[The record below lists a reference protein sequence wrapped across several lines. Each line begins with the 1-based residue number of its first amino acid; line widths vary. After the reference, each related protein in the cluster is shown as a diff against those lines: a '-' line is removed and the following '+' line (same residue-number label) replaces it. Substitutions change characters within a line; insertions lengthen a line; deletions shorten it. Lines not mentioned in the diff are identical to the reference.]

1 MTPLP
6 LLDVGA
12 DANQGVKIRKL
23 VLAGAAAAALS
34 YGGTKAMIWRWRKN
48 LNPLAGEPLTFPV
61 GTAATVKTDDGA
73 RLAIRRS
80 GSGPTVVLVHGLT
93 GNRDDWG
100 PVARRLITDG
110 FEVVAIEFRGH
121 GDSSPGRDGYGP
133 RRLAGDLAQALSA
146 LDLSDVILVGH
157 SMGGIASMTLMLEH
171 PELAAERVRKLAV
184 LASTATLQQPQ
195 TRYGLQF
202 LSVELLDRFT
212 RFDERLRLGTGLVA
226 FGRHPNLE
234 LVDYLIESTARCPH
248 DVRREATAALVD
260 YEISD
265 QLHRIGHD
273 TLVIGGTND
282 WLTPLRYS
290 RQIANGIPRARLQI
304 INGGGHMIMFEAAD
318 RIGFLLAEFARLS
331 VRAATRR

>member
-1 MTPLP
+1 
-6 LLDVGA
+6 
-12 DANQGVKIRKL
+12 
-23 VLAGAAAAALS
+23 
-34 YGGTKAMIWRWRKN
+34 MIWRWRKN
-48 LNPLAGEPLTFPV
+48 PNPLVGEPLTFPV

-73 RLAIRRS
+73 RLVIRRS

-110 FEVVAIEFRGH
+110 FEVVAIELRGH
-121 GDSSPGRDGYGP
+121 GDSSRGRDGYGP
-133 RRLAGDLAQALSA
+133 RRLAADLAQALSA
-146 LDLSDVILVGH
+146 LDLSDVILAGH
-157 SMGGIASMTLMLEH
+157 SMGGIAAMTLMLEH
-171 PELAAERVRKLAV
+171 PELAVERVRKLAV
-184 LASTATLQQPQ
+184 VASTATLQQPQ
-195 TRYGLQF
+195 TRFGLRF
-202 LSVELLDRFT
+202 LSLELLDRFA
-212 RFDERLRLGTGLVA
+212 RFDERLRLGTGLIA

-234 LVDYLIESTARCPH
+234 LVDHLIESTARCPH

-265 QLHRIGHD
+265 HLHRIGHD

-290 RQIANGIPRARLQI
+290 RQIANAIPRARLQI
-304 INGGGHMIMFEAAD
+304 INGGGHMVMFEAAD

-331 VRAATRR
+331 VRAPTRR

>member
-1 MTPLP
+1 M
-6 LLDVGA
+6 
-12 DANQGVKIRKL
+12 KIPKL
-23 VLAGAAAAALS
+23 ILAGAAAAALS

-48 LNPLAGEPLTFPV
+48 PNPLAGEPLTFPV

-110 FEVVAIEFRGH
+110 FEVVAIELRGH
-121 GDSSPGRDGYGP
+121 GDSSRGRDGYGP
-133 RRLAGDLAQALSA
+133 RRLAADLAQALSA

-157 SMGGIASMTLMLEH
+157 SMGGMASMALMLEH

-184 LASTATLQQPQ
+184 VASTATLQQPQ

-202 LSVELLDRFT
+202 LSLELLDRFT

-234 LVDYLIESTARCPH
+234 LVDHLIESTARCPH
-248 DVRREATAALVD
+248 DVRRESTAALAD